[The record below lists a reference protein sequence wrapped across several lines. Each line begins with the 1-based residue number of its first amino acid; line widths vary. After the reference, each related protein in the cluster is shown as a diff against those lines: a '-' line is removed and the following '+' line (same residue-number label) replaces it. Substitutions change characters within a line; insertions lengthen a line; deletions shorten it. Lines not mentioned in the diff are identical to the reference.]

1 MSDNTVQFNCQIETT
16 DPAVPLSMQILLDD
30 REIFHSAYMHEL
42 SPVKFEHHMP
52 DVDGDHTLIFR
63 LSGKLPEHTRID
75 AEGTIIQDAYIRI
88 TDLSFEGI
96 DITNLLDK
104 NTAYMHDTNGTQPMG
119 KHEFFENMGCN
130 GDVILTFK
138 TPIYLWILENM

>member
-1 MSDNTVQFNCQIETT
+1 MSDSTVQFNCQIETT

-30 REIFHSAYMHEL
+30 QEIFHSAAVQE
-42 SPVKFEHHMP
+42 PVKFEHYMP
-52 DVDGDHTLIFR
+52 DADGDHTLTFR
-63 LSGKLPEHTRID
+63 LSGKLPEHTKID
-75 AEGTIIQDAYIRI
+75 EQGTITQDAYIRI
-88 TDLSFEGI
+88 TELSFEGI

-104 NTAYMHDTNGTQPMG
+104 TAAYMHDTNGTQAMAT
-119 KHEFFENMGCN
+119 HEFFENMGCN